1 LSLSTVLATSRA
13 AAASCGAGSHV
24 AAALSALLVSVAF
37 AAPARGGLALRFKV
51 NSFADVCE
59 VKAPLGRRRRDC
71 WRRSGLG
78 LFDFQRALGTS
89 CHFVLL
95 A

>member
-1 LSLSTVLATSRA
+1 MKRER
-13 AAASCGAGSHV
+13 H
-24 AAALSALLVSVAF
+24 
-37 AAPARGGLALRFKV
+37 RFKV